1 MSWVGGG
8 AQLGRRTGVTIEL
21 DGIVGEEKSRHV
33 GRGPLE
39 KISEEELEI
48 TTIVNIINI
57 VNIVNIVNI
66 ARNVSIVTI
75 TLKF

>member
-1 MSWVGGG
+1 MSPVGGG

-39 KISEEELEI
+39 KKGRR
-48 TTIVNIINI
+48 
-57 VNIVNIVNI
+57 
-66 ARNVSIVTI
+66 RN
-75 TLKF
+75 